1 MHETVHLRDAVARQH
16 LLTKL
21 SPAMQG
27 EVALIVNR
35 AWVSKVWYLRKNI
48 QLELLIDLASNLKPQ
63 VFAPREFAPCGT
75 MYICHKGGAL
85 YAGRPR
91 HPGSSWGE
99 DVLLPNRDLQLN
111 FSAVAITYLWVF
123 TIDAMRLHA
132 SLRKFPRAQK
142 RLREVARMW
151 SLRRAMVREAER
163 RCFDMGIP
171 FRNRVYPIY
180 ARELIP
186 KIRELRQSA
195 ARTPDRR
202 TCFGNSRNSKNCST
216 FTTNFPRRDPSKGQ
230 LTDGASAEEIAA
242 FQAREITESSSCN
255 RTRPSSLVRA
265 PVIGS
270 IFVKRLQHSLQ
281 RSSSSVAPKE
291 ASPKSGRSGVLNEVT
306 ASSRRHQPKRRVS
319 NRPDDDHDEETAM
332 RAAANFGL
340 QLRQEQ
346 QVPDGSLR
354 KGSFAYGE
362 LGAEAG
368 PELAKA
374 LSDDVQRIKESETL
388 LFAEVR
394 QVKADMREVLTLL
407 RQQSVLSPVP
417 RKLMPIGASL
427 DQQSGE

>member
-35 AWVSKVWYLRKNI
+35 VWVSKVWYLRRDI

-99 DVLLPNRDLQLN
+99 DVLLPNQALQLN

-123 TIDAMRLHA
+123 TIDAVRLHA
-132 SLRKFPRAQK
+132 SLRKFPRAQQ

-151 SLRRAMVREAER
+151 TIRRAMVREAER
-163 RCFDMGIP
+163 RCFDKGEP
-171 FRNRVYPIY
+171 FRNRIYPIY

-186 KIRELRQSA
+186 KIREMRLA
-195 ARTPDRR
+195 TTPNRNRR
-202 TCFGNSRNSKNCST
+202 FGNSRNSSNNST
-216 FTTNFPRRDPSKGQ
+216 FTTNYLRQSTAAREELPD
-230 LTDGASAEEIAA
+230 DASSAEIAA
-242 FQAREITESSSCN
+242 FRAKEVSESSSFDGPLQRRN
-255 RTRPSSLVRA
+255 SGLGRVPQSAVMGAL
-265 PVIGS
+265 
-270 IFVKRLQHSLQ
+270 FVKRLQHTLQ
-281 RSSSSVAPKE
+281 RGSSSSSLQVDPNA
-291 ASPKSGRSGVLNEVT
+291 ASGRNRAAAARDG
-306 ASSRRHQPKRRVS
+306 SSRRNQAKRRS
-319 NRPDDDHDEETAM
+319 NPHDAEDETAM

-346 QVPDGSLR
+346 QVPES
-354 KGSFAYGE
+354 KGSFAFQAFGDE
-362 LGAEAG
+362 GVGAG
-368 PELAKA
+368 SDMTKTLA
-374 LSDDVQRIKESETL
+374 DDVQQIKQSVL
-388 LFAEVR
+388 PQLFKEVG
-394 QVKADMREVLTLL
+394 QVKDDMREMLTLL
-407 RQQSVLSPVP
+407 RDQA
-417 RKLMPIGASL
+417 ASR
-427 DQQSGE
+427 SAPS